1 MLRNSPQFFA
11 ILHANAAT
19 HRHDCSSSAPGA
31 KLLVEFYAPWC
42 GHCKKLEPQWKTAN
56 RLLDEAREDD
66 AELGAQLAVVD
77 AIAEKA
83 LADRFGVRGYP
94 AIKWFSRGKVRDYKG
109 ARTARAI
116 ANYVIRHGG
125 PVVRDVANATVLEA
139 FKLSHRVVAVAS
151 LAAGDGAAVAE
162 HVVDAC
168 ERADVPLGVVGGA
181 PADGL
186 VLYRAFDEPRVEYTG
201 DLGDGAAVRRWVGA
215 NAMPL
220 VVEYS
225 EATQLAVFEA
235 EVELQAVLAHG
246 AADDFNAAALDR
258 LRGEFRAAAARLRG
272 EALFLTLD
280 ASAHEPAAQFLFPGL
295 RAGTALPALTAFD
308 RERNYRWPLEGSPL
322 DASSIEAH
330 LRAVLSGEARPKL
343 RSAAAPPA
351 GDEKPGAVRV
361 LVGDTYEGAVLARG
375 VVVLVCF
382 CVPWAGRCKEL
393 APTYDA
399 LARKYAGDAAV
410 VIARLDTD
418 ENEVLAPPHLG
429 EPLDEHGRLNLPRL
443 YLFPADAASLADAV
457 EMGVE
462 AGGGSPSLDAL
473 AAFVERWRPAAPADK
488 GEL

>member
-1 MLRNSPQFFA
+1 MLRNSPQFSA
-11 ILHANAAT
+11 ILHAAT

-151 LAAGDGAAVAE
+151 LAAGDGAVAE

-186 VLYRAFDEPRVEYTG
+186 VLYRAFDEPRVEYGG

-246 AADDFNAAALDR
+246 AADDFNAAALDK
-258 LRGEFRAAAARLRG
+258 LRGEFRAAAASLRG

-322 DASSIEAH
+322 DASSIESH

-457 EMGVE
+457 EMETE

-473 AAFVERWRPAAPADK
+473 AAFVERWRPAAPAEK